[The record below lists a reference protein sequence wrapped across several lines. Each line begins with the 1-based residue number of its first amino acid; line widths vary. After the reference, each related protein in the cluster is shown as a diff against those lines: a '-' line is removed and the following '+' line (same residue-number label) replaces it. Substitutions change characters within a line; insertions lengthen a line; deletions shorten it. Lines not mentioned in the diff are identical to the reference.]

1 MELDEKIVKEYMD
14 NEKYLSPYACL
25 SKDAIR
31 LGRENSENCHEFNV
45 RPSFFRDVDRI
56 LHSTAYTRYMDKTQ
70 VFAFFDN
77 DLITHRGLHVQ
88 FVSKI
93 ARTIGR
99 ALKLN
104 EDLIEAISLGHDLGH
119 VPYGHTGE
127 RCLNRVC
134 QANDLGLFLH
144 NVQSVRVLKDI
155 ENSGKGLNITLQ
167 VLDGILCHNGE
178 MLNQRYEP
186 DFNKTKEQFLK
197 EYERA
202 SKEPGFDKTLKPTL
216 IPLADKYKNLNFI
229 FNDVLSVDLTE
240 IESQFENNYVM
251 IANLPYYITSQIIF
265 RFLLQSNKI
274 SQMFVMV
281 QKEVGERFCAKNSTK
296 DYGIPT
302 VLINSFGSAKIV
314 KNVGKKM
321 FTPMPKVDSCIIE
334 IKIDKKKFE
343 IKDNQKYCN
352 FVSSCFKMKRKTL
365 YNNLSAA
372 GFEKNK
378 IIEAIENINLNALVR
393 PENLTAEQFVNL
405 FNLLIFIFINYF

>member
-1 MELDEKIVKEYMD
+1 MELDEKIVKECMD

-25 SKDAIR
+25 SKNAIR

-45 RPSFFRDVDRI
+45 RPPFFRDVDRI

-70 VFAFFDN
+70 VFPFFDN

-127 RCLNRVC
+127 RCLNGIC
-134 QANDLGLFLH
+134 KENNLGLFLH

-186 DFNKTKEQFLK
+186 DWDKTKEQFLE

-202 SKEPGFDKTLKPTL
+202 AIEPGFDKTLKPMTL
-216 IPLADKYKNLNFI
+216 EGCVVRISDVIAYIGRDIEDAILLGVIDREEIPESI
-229 FNDVLSVDLTE
+229 VDVLGNKNSSIINNLVEDLITNSYEKPYLEFSKPVFTALKKLLEFNYKAIYRSPLKEDKQEKFDNMFRVVFDGLRDE
-240 IESQFENNYVM
+240 IAQKNSEINEIYV
-251 IANLPYYITSQIIF
+251 
-265 RFLLQSNKI
+265 
-274 SQMFVMV
+274 SQMNRDYTKTYSSDKIIVDFIAGMTDNFFI
-281 QKEVGERFCAKNSTK
+281 ERFKKMSL
-296 DYGIPT
+296 PRM
-302 VLINSFGSAKIV
+302 FGSTIYD
-314 KNVGKKM
+314 
-321 FTPMPKVDSCIIE
+321 P
-334 IKIDKKKFE
+334 
-343 IKDNQKYCN
+343 
-352 FVSSCFKMKRKTL
+352 R
-365 YNNLSAA
+365 
-372 GFEKNK
+372 
-378 IIEAIENINLNALVR
+378 
-393 PENLTAEQFVNL
+393 
-405 FNLLIFIFINYF
+405 